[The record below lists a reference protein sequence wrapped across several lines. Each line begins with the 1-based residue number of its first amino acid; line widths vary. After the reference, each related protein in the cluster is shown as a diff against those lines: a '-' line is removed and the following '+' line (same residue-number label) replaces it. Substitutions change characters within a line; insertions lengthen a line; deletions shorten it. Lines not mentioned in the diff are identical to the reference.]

1 MSQCTPCREG
11 TTWLTKMTERMV
23 EGRAHEREIDMLWE
37 LTREIEGHTICA
49 LGDAAAWPVQ
59 ALLRKFRPEVEARIK
74 EFRAKNGPAM
84 LGGHMMSECVPCPS
98 RPLELALM
106 PCRRSVHP
114 ETPIPDSLSA
124 GLERPQITA

>member
-1 MSQCTPCREG
+1 MIQAIARFAKFYKHESCGQCTPCREG
-11 TTWLTKMTERMV
+11 TTWMEKMMNRFA

-59 ALLRKFRPEVEARIK
+59 ALLRKFRPEVVARIQ

-84 LGGHMMSECVPCPS
+84 LGGHMMAEYVFLHDLCVAIA
-98 RPLELALM
+98 R
-106 PCRRSVHP
+106 
-114 ETPIPDSLSA
+114 
-124 GLERPQITA
+124 